1 MGNTPKITVIVPVYN
16 MEKTL
21 NRALDSLVNQSYRDY
36 EVIMVDD
43 GSKDKSGMICDEYAA
58 KFPHFKVC
66 HKSNGGLSSARNK
79 GMELANGEWV
89 TFCDSD
95 DYAFPFWLEN
105 YQLDES
111 EGIDLIQQGAR
122 SDKPAFMQSGMS
134 NICGF
139 DYSGGIYEY
148 LNLLITNRMVGYTWM
163 KAYRMDIIRRFNLA
177 FDVNIILAEDEVFL
191 LKYLCY
197 CTSVKAINK
206 QGYNYFVP
214 NWGKKYNLKS
224 EELLYLGKCQVIN
237 SSCLFADDIKTP
249 IVRFYKDSYTCF
261 LMTVFAKKPKM
272 KYLKEIRQLH
282 KEDYACSRLFKP
294 LKWVI
299 VKDQTSIISWLML
312 LIHANLRRIFIAN

>member
-111 EGIDLIQQGAR
+111 EQVDLIQQGAI

-139 DYSGGIYEY
+139 DYYGCPQEY
-148 LNLLITNRMVGYTWM
+148 LKNLIGYRMIGYTWM
-163 KAYRMDIIRRFNLA
+163 KAYKLEIIRRYNLT
-177 FDVNIILAEDEVFL
+177 FDENIVLKEDEVFL

-206 QGYNYFVP
+206 QGYYYFVP
-214 NWGKKYNLKS
+214 NWKRKYNLKS
-224 EELLYLGKCQVIN
+224 EDLLYLKKCQVTN
-237 SSCLFADDIKTP
+237 LNYLFADNIETP

-282 KEDYACSRLFKP
+282 KEDYACSRLFNP
-294 LKWVI
+294 LKWLIVNDTTYIVSWISLLFYSNLRAI
-299 VKDQTSIISWLML
+299 VKD
-312 LIHANLRRIFIAN
+312 